1 MRADDTAPQLTINIC
16 VNFRAGNILP
26 SCGAR
31 GSRELADALE
41 KGLTER
47 NLPFG
52 FKRLHCMGKCH
63 IGPTM
68 RLVPGG
74 AFIMGAQEADVP
86 RILDLLEAGDLETL
100 AAAFPLPE
108 DDLNLENL

>member
-1 MRADDTAPQLTINIC
+1 MTDQPKSVPDTINIC
-16 VNFRAGNILP
+16 VNFRAGSILP

-41 KGLTER
+41 AGIAER
-47 NLPFG
+47 RLPFA

-68 RLVPGG
+68 RLSPGG
-74 AFIMGAQEADVP
+74 AFIMGAQAEDVP
-86 RILDLLEAGDLETL
+86 RILDFLQAGDFDGL

-108 DDLNLENL
+108 QDLNLDN